1 MQIIYDICMYMYIY
15 MIYVIHE
22 AKMTLLGDEQ
32 MSNGW
37 PSFLLN
43 DEQIRNCLGVV
54 RTSQDFLD
62 PLLFSKKLPKFKMEP
77 NNITLK

>member
-1 MQIIYDICMYMYIY
+1 MQMIYDICIY
-15 MIYVIHE
+15 IHE
-22 AKMTLLGDEQ
+22 SKMTLLGDEQ

-37 PSFLLN
+37 PSSLLN

-62 PLLFSKKLPKFKMEP
+62 LLLFSKKLPKFKMEP
-77 NNITLK
+77 NNITLE